1 MRYVARDGAGN
12 ILAVYTEPQEG
23 AEEALPVDSPELLSF
38 VLGQDAEMALRAY
51 MASTDADLLRII
63 EDLINVLI
71 DRNVILLS
79 DFPLGAQRKLMRR
92 ASIRD
97 KLQSFKA

>member
-1 MRYVARDGAGN
+1 MRYVARDESGS
-12 ILAVYTEPQEG
+12 ILAVYGEPQPG
-23 AEEALPVDSPELLSF
+23 ADEALPVDSPELLSF

-71 DRNVILLS
+71 DRNVVMLS
-79 DFPLGAQRKLMRR
+79 DFPIGAQKKLLRR
-92 ASIRD
+92 ATIRN

>member
-12 ILAVYTEPQEG
+12 ILAVYTEPQPG
-23 AEEALPVDSPELLSF
+23 AEDALPIDSPELLSF

-51 MASTDADLLRII
+51 MASTDSDLLRII

-71 DRNVILLS
+71 DRNVVMLS
-79 DFPLGAQRKLMRR
+79 DFPTGAQKKLLRR
-92 ASIRD
+92 ANIRD

>member
-1 MRYVARDGAGN
+1 MRYVARDESGN
-12 ILAVYTEPQEG
+12 ILAVYTEPQPG
-23 AEEALPVDSPELLSF
+23 VDEALPVDSPELLSF

-51 MASTDADLLRII
+51 MASTDSDLLRII

-71 DRNVILLS
+71 DRNVVMLS
-79 DFPLGAQRKLMRR
+79 DFPTGAQKKLLRR
-92 ASIRD
+92 ATIRD

>member
-1 MRYVARDGAGN
+1 MRYVARDGSGN
-12 ILAVYTEPQEG
+12 ILAVYTDPQPG

-51 MASTDADLLRII
+51 MASTDSDLLRII

-79 DFPLGAQRKLMRR
+79 DFPSGAQRKLLRR

>member
-1 MRYVARDGAGN
+1 MRYVARDEAGN
-12 ILAVYTEPQEG
+12 ILAVYTEPQLG
-23 AEEALPVDSPELLSF
+23 ADEALPVDSPELLSF

-51 MASTDADLLRII
+51 MASTDSDLLRII

-71 DRNVILLS
+71 DRNVVMLS
-79 DFPLGAQRKLMRR
+79 DFPTGAQKKLLRR
-92 ASIRD
+92 ATIRD

>member
-1 MRYVARDGAGN
+1 MRYVARDESGN
-12 ILAVYTEPQEG
+12 ILAVYTEPQPG
-23 AEEALPVDSPELLSF
+23 VDEALPVDSPELLSF

-51 MASTDADLLRII
+51 MASTDSDLLRII

-71 DRNVILLS
+71 DRKVVMLS
-79 DFPLGAQRKLMRR
+79 DFPTGAQKKLLRR
-92 ASIRD
+92 ANIRD

>member
-12 ILAVYTEPQEG
+12 ILAVYTEPQPG
-23 AEEALPVDSPELLSF
+23 ADEAVPVDSPELLSF

-71 DRNVILLS
+71 DRNVVLLS
-79 DFPLGAQRKLMRR
+79 DFPPGAQRKLMRR

>member
-1 MRYVARDGAGN
+1 MRYVARDEAGN
-12 ILAVYTEPQEG
+12 ILAVYTEPQPG
-23 AEEALPVDSPELLSF
+23 VDEALPVDSPELLSF

-51 MASTDADLLRII
+51 MASTDSDLLRII

-71 DRNVILLS
+71 DRNVVMLS
-79 DFPLGAQRKLMRR
+79 DFPTGAQKKLLRR
-92 ASIRD
+92 ATIRD